1 MQERKTKARKT
12 HLNIALAASIGAA
25 AGIAGYAQA
34 SSSNPFAM
42 QSLNSGY
49 MVASADTKAKEG
61 KCGEGKCGSNKPKS
75 ETKAK
80 EGKCGEGKCG
90 GNKAKSESKA
100 KEGKCGEGKCGSKK

>member
-1 MQERKTKARKT
+1 MNARKT
-12 HLNIALAASIGAA
+12 HLTITLAATIGAA

-34 SSSNPFAM
+34 ASSNPFAM

-49 MVASADTKAKEG
+49 LVSAA
-61 KCGEGKCGSNKPKS
+61 

-90 GNKAKSESKA
+90 GDKAKSTAESTAKSAAKA
-100 KEGKCGEGKCGSKK
+100 KEGKCGEGKCGGSKTKAKEGKCGEGKCGGKN